1 MSLPKQLLNLTNEV
15 FEGKEITIEDWDL
28 DRIYITSDNQE
39 YTIRMWNVR
48 ESEVDWTLFKSVDN
62 GDGTGHGVEQKEGVY
77 KIKRN

>member
-15 FEGKEITIEDWDL
+15 FEGKEVAIEDWDL
-28 DRIYITSDNQE
+28 DRIYVTYEGEE
-39 YTIRMWNVR
+39 YTIRTWNITD
-48 ESEVDWTLFKSVDN
+48 SKVDWTLFKSVDN